1 LLHGG
6 TSCGW
11 KIAQAGNEHFSLAV
25 RIITK
30 PVPVGSFSPEKQ
42 STACEPATRAPLLQ
56 QGYETNKEK
65 LASLLTHMRIRAWL
79 SLIALLLII
88 GATCFGAHLGWMSAL
103 GQTVDDLVLALR
115 DWSQARYG
123 LEALASHP
131 AQVKGLLG
139 VTLVSLTCGAASALV
154 ISNRMAFFSDAL
166 AHCAIA
172 GVSLGLIMNLL
183 GWISGE
189 EGILT
194 VMTLLGAAVGLGIAA
209 VREKTA
215 LANDTVIGVF
225 FAGAMGLGAV
235 LIKGISAAR
244 VRGFSPE
251 NFLFGEPLAVSGLD
265 LVHFCLLLVGLGL
278 FLWWLYNPLVFI
290 SFNPSLAHA
299 RGISVRLAQ
308 YLFIVLLAFVVN
320 YCVKVVGALLI
331 NAMLIFPAAT
341 SLNLARNLRQYFWI
355 AIGVALLAGPGGTW
369 LSYTLVLEIG
379 QVRLALGSGGIMV
392 VVGVVLFFTSMLIG
406 KWLRGPRPVVPLT
419 H

>member
-1 LLHGG
+1 
-6 TSCGW
+6 
-11 KIAQAGNEHFSLAV
+11 
-25 RIITK
+25 
-30 PVPVGSFSPEKQ
+30 
-42 STACEPATRAPLLQ
+42 
-56 QGYETNKEK
+56 
-65 LASLLTHMRIRAWL
+65 MRLRAWL
-79 SLIALLLII
+79 SLAALVLLISL
-88 GATCFGAHLGWMSAL
+88 TCFESRLGWLSRW
-103 GQTVDDLVLALR
+103 GERVDQAILQLR
-115 DWSQARYG
+115 DRSQERYG
-123 LEALASHP
+123 LDAITSHP
-131 AQVKGLLG
+131 AQVKGLIG
-139 VTLVSLTCGAASALV
+139 VTLVSLICGAASALV

-183 GWISGE
+183 GWITGE

-194 VMTLLGAAVGLGIAA
+194 VMTLLGAAVGLGIAV

-251 NFLFGEPLAVSGLD
+251 NFLFGEPLAIAGAD
-265 LVHFCLLLVGLGL
+265 LVHFVLLLAGVLL

-299 RGISVRLAQ
+299 RGISVRLVQ

-341 SLNLARNLRQYFWI
+341 ALNVARNLRQYFWLAI
-355 AIGVALLAGPGGTW
+355 ATALLAGPGGTL
-369 LSYTLVLEIG
+369 LSYLVVLEVG
-379 QVRLALGSGGIMV
+379 KVRIALGSGGVMV
-392 VVGVVLFFTSMLIG
+392 VVGVILFFTSMFLGRYI
-406 KWLRGPRPVVPLT
+406 RGPRPVVT
-419 H
+419 SH

>member
-1 LLHGG
+1 MQL
-6 TSCGW
+6 
-11 KIAQAGNEHFSLAV
+11 
-25 RIITK
+25 
-30 PVPVGSFSPEKQ
+30 
-42 STACEPATRAPLLQ
+42 
-56 QGYETNKEK
+56 
-65 LASLLTHMRIRAWL
+65 RAWL
-79 SLIALLLII
+79 SLAVLLLVI
-88 GATCFGAHLGWMSAL
+88 GATCFGAHVGWLAKLGD
-103 GQTVDDLVLALR
+103 GVDELVRQLR
-115 DWSQARYG
+115 DWSQAHYG
-123 LEALASHP
+123 LDALASHP

-139 VTLVSLTCGAASALV
+139 VTLVSLICGAASTLV

-172 GVSLGLIMNLL
+172 GVSLGLILHFL
-183 GWISGE
+183 GWVSGD

-194 VMTLLGAAVGLGIAA
+194 VMTLLGAAAGLGIAV
-209 VREKTA
+209 VREKTN

-235 LIKGISAAR
+235 LIKGISAHR

-265 LVHFCLLLVGLGL
+265 LVHFVLLLLGLVL

-299 RGISVRLAQ
+299 RGISVRVAQ

-341 SLNLARNLRQYFWI
+341 ALNVARNLRQYFWTAVVI
-355 AIGVALLAGPGGTW
+355 ALLAGPGGTL
-369 LSYTLVLEIG
+369 LSYYLVLEVG
-379 QVRLALGSGGIMV
+379 QVRIALGSGGIIV
-392 VVGVVLFFTSMLIG
+392 VVGVILFFASMLLG
-406 KWLRGPRPVVPLT
+406 RWLRGSRPILPVS